1 MKKSNLFDK
10 AVQRSNMGNMRTN
23 IETQSPKGTII
34 LEGAEMDYATA
45 PVIRKSL
52 AAFAKNGIYG
62 ILWQMMHIGKR
73 FAGGWRKYDNW
84 KLIKRKFAPR
94 MERFLGFQRQFGLLR
109 N

>member
-1 MKKSNLFDK
+1 
-10 AVQRSNMGNMRTN
+10 MRTN

-34 LEGAEMDYATA
+34 LEVAEMDYATA

-62 ILWQMMHIGKR
+62 YTLADDAYRETVCWWMAQVRQLEIDKEEICPTHGTI
-73 FAGGWRKYDNW
+73 
-84 KLIKRKFAPR
+84 
-94 MERFLGFQRQFGLLR
+94 LGFQRQFGLLR